1 MNKKWMI
8 VIISFFLMAAII
20 GTGGKIYMDKR
31 TEQNEEEKIKIEKKS
46 IEALKER
53 YANIKSVEIIE
64 SSIDKKTGAFD
75 INIKMTNKENESV
88 HFTYPFW
95 VEENEIGAIL
105 AVDRNIQVKGQTT
118 NKVQVTY
125 SNKEKGEV

>member
-1 MNKKWMI
+1 MNKKWII
-8 VIISFFLMAAII
+8 VIISFLLMAAII

-88 HFTYPFW
+88 DFTYPFW